1 MPTRELLLAEARNM
15 FPTTIS
21 LDDIVDGAY
30 RLLVESVNDL
40 LFVAPAWATETA
52 KPQVNL
58 H

>member
-1 MPTRELLLAEARNM
+1 M

-30 RLLVESVNDL
+30 RLLVESVDDL
-40 LFVAPAWATETA
+40 LFVQPAWATATA
-52 KPQVNL
+52 KPQANL